1 MVATERVVVLM
12 SPAEKAALVA
22 KAVLSGRISAGE
34 LIRRAV
40 QAYDEATKIEAE
52 ELRGLLTV
60 LAATHRET
68 LRHLDRAGHKL
79 DLTLAYLANKP
90 TSALAA
96 RRPQLSKGIS

>member
-34 LIRRAV
+34 LIRRAM

-68 LRHLDRAGHKL
+68 LRHLDRAEHKIPDRPSEL
-79 DLTLAYLANKP
+79 DA
-90 TSALAA
+90 
-96 RRPQLSKGIS
+96 G

>member
-40 QAYDEATKIEAE
+40 QAYDEAT
-52 ELRGLLTV
+52 R
-60 LAATHRET
+60 
-68 LRHLDRAGHKL
+68 
-79 DLTLAYLANKP
+79 
-90 TSALAA
+90 S
-96 RRPQLSKGIS
+96 RRRSYGAC

>member
-1 MVATERVVVLM
+1 M
-12 SPAEKAALVA
+12 
-22 KAVLSGRISAGE
+22 
-34 LIRRAV
+34 

-68 LRHLDRAGHKL
+68 LRHLDRAEHKL